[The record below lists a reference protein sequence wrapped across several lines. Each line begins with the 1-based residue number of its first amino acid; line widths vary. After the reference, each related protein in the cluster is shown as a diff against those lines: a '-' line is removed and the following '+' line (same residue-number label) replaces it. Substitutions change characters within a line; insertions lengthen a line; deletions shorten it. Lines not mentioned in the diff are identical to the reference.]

1 MGMLYGKLGITNRIF
16 LPVSVP
22 EVDFDVSSLHSEKRR
37 LLRKNAG
44 PAFGFMPDDGSGKV
58 SGNLFCYAFVW

>member
-1 MGMLYGKLGITNRIF
+1 M
-16 LPVSVP
+16 SAP
-22 EVDFDVSSLHSEKRR
+22 ETDFDVSSLHAEKRR

-58 SGNLFCYAFVW
+58 SMQSLVMKGLFDFC

>member
-1 MGMLYGKLGITNRIF
+1 MLKVRENWQYVF
-16 LPVSVP
+16 PPVSVP

-58 SGNLFCYAFVW
+58 SRELFYYVFVW